1 MSFELV
7 ADAGRAAVAIPTL
20 GRMAVHN
27 ALAAAAAGRA
37 AGLPVEVIVDALAL
51 GWSAPHRSQVVRA
64 GGVTIVDDSYNAS
77 PGSVAAALELIAGL
91 PGRRVAVLGE
101 MLELGAEH
109 ESGHREV
116 GEAAAAILD
125 RLVVVGDGAGGIAAG
140 AIASGLDPDAV
151 SSVADR
157 AEALDVL
164 SRDLASGDIVLV
176 KASRGVALDL
186 LVDDLVAALGG
197 PESASR

>member
-1 MSFELV
+1 
-7 ADAGRAAVAIPTL
+7 
-20 GRMAVHN
+20 
-27 ALAAAAAGRA
+27 
-37 AGLPVEVIVDALAL
+37 
-51 GWSAPHRSQVVRA
+51 
-64 GGVTIVDDSYNAS
+64 
-77 PGSVAAALELIAGL
+77 
-91 PGRRVAVLGE
+91 

-164 SRDLASGDIVLV
+164 GRDLASGDIVLV

-186 LVDDLVAALGG
+186 LVDDLVAALRG